1 MQYSIRTFESEIE
14 VIQRVLVKLS
24 FYHQPSPRASPLRH
38 SMQFIGEIYLEC
50 ILPVLFSVHIN
61 SLLDYGRRFLLY
73 VQGVETE

>member
-1 MQYSIRTFESEIE
+1 
-14 VIQRVLVKLS
+14 
-24 FYHQPSPRASPLRH
+24 
-38 SMQFIGEIYLEC
+38 MQFIGEIYLEC